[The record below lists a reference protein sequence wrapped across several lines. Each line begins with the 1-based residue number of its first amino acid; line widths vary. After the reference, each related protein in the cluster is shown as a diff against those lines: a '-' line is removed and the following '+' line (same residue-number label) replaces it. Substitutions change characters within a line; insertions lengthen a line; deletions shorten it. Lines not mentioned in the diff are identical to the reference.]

1 MTILITNITAPLIV
15 DDKYL
20 GMIQAYS
27 STRSPD
33 RFNKDLVKAIESAYK
48 SGQGVRV
55 TTVVDHLYTMGWD
68 TAKAIDTKALMVTTP
83 RKDEVATIEWSVDD
97 VIDNAKQHGKKL
109 SRNRAKEILWNT
121 INHHDCE
128 YGISWGSFAI
138 Q

>member
-1 MTILITNITAPLIV
+1 MAILKTNISAPLIV

-27 STRSPD
+27 ATRSPE
-33 RFNKDLVKAIESAYK
+33 RFNKDLIKAIESAYK
-48 SGQGVRV
+48 SCNGVSV
-55 TTVVDHLYTMGWD
+55 TTVVDQLVTMGWD
-68 TAKAIDTKALMVTTP
+68 TAKVIDTIPLQVTTP

-97 VIDNAKQHGKKL
+97 VIENAKQHGKKL
-109 SRNRAKEILWNT
+109 SRKRAQEILWNT

-128 YGISWGSFAI
+128 YGISWSSFAI